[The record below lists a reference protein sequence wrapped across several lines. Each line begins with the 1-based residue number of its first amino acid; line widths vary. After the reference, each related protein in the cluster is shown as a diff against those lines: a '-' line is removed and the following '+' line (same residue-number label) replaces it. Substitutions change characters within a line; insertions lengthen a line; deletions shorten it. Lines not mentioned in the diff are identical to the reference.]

1 MFGWL
6 TASVAL
12 FEPLRLEGKVSK
24 SVDVCVYGGTSAGV
38 IAAYAARQSG
48 KSVLLIEPGRHLGG
62 MSSGGLGYTDIGNKY
77 VVRGLALDFYRRLG
91 RHYGKFEQW
100 IFEPKAA
107 EAVFNEYI
115 ERAGV
120 EVWYESRILS
130 AVVTDGM
137 IRSIRLENSVSPSRR
152 LRREV
157 RAKVYI
163 DCSYEGDLMARA
175 GVGYSVGREDNGRY
189 GETYNG
195 VQLMDRH
202 QFPDGIDPYV
212 IEGDSSSGLLYG
224 ISPEPVEANGTAD
237 RKVQAYNYRITL
249 TDRPGNRVEIT
260 KPDHYDPQRYEL
272 LLRLKR
278 HQPWQSLRDVFIW
291 NEMPNG
297 KTDINNFGGFSTD
310 VIGENWNYP
319 EAGYSER
326 ERIRKFHEDYTKGLL
341 YFIGHDPRIP
351 DSVRREMQRWGYPAD
366 EYADNGYWSH
376 QLYVREARRMVGE
389 LVMTQHHCEGRQV
402 VPDPVGWAAY
412 GMDSHN
418 CDRHVVGGMVKNE
431 GNVEIA
437 LAAPYPISY
446 RAITPKRDE
455 VGNLLVPVC
464 LSASHIAYGSIRMEP
479 VFMVLS
485 QSAAIAACLAIDRHD
500 GCVQDVDAATVM
512 ERLLRDPLA
521 DGSRP
526 DIFVD
531 NRDASSVVVNGEWE
545 TVANPWRAY
554 GPDYLSDRSA
564 GALPKS
570 VRYVP
575 EIVSEGLYD
584 VYLYVP
590 KIPGGSSLL
599 PVTVY
604 DGKESSRTCI
614 RAGEIVV
621 TGQTGGEWVRVGRYR
636 FSAGN
641 RGYVEVSN
649 KGADGTVVA
658 DAVLLVH
665 ADSGD
670 R

>member
-1 MFGWL
+1 
-6 TASVAL
+6 
-12 FEPLRLEGKVSK
+12 
-24 SVDVCVYGGTSAGV
+24 
-38 IAAYAARQSG
+38 
-48 KSVLLIEPGRHLGG
+48 
-62 MSSGGLGYTDIGNKY
+62 
-77 VVRGLALDFYRRLG
+77 
-91 RHYGKFEQW
+91 
-100 IFEPKAA
+100 
-107 EAVFNEYI
+107 
-115 ERAGV
+115 
-120 EVWYESRILS
+120 
-130 AVVTDGM
+130 
-137 IRSIRLENSVSPSRR
+137 
-152 LRREV
+152 
-157 RAKVYI
+157 
-163 DCSYEGDLMARA
+163 MARA

-260 KPDHYDPQRYEL
+260 KPGHYDPQRYEL
-272 LLRLKR
+272 LLRLKQR
-278 HQPWQSLRDVFIW
+278 QPWQSLRDVFIW

-351 DSVRREMQRWGYPAD
+351 DSVRHEMQRWGYPAD

-455 VGNLLVPVC
+455 EFV
-464 LSASHIAYGSIRMEP
+464 
-479 VFMVLS
+479 
-485 QSAAIAACLAIDRHD
+485 
-500 GCVQDVDAATVM
+500 
-512 ERLLRDPLA
+512 
-521 DGSRP
+521 GSRVLVRIPYRVRINP
-526 DIFVD
+526 DGTRFHGFV
-531 NRDASSVVVNGEWE
+531 
-545 TVANPWRAY
+545 
-554 GPDYLSDRSA
+554 
-564 GALPKS
+564 S
-570 VRYVP
+570 VRCHC
-575 EIVSEGLYD
+575 GLPCD
-584 VYLYVP
+584 RPARWMRSGCRCRDRLG
-590 KIPGGSSLL
+590 KITPR
-599 PVTVY
+599 
-604 DGKESSRTCI
+604 SSR
-614 RAGEIVV
+614 RRESA
-621 TGQTGGEWVRVGRYR
+621 RYFR
-636 FSAGN
+636 
-641 RGYVEVSN
+641 R
-649 KGADGTVVA
+649 
-658 DAVLLVH
+658 
-665 ADSGD
+665 
-670 R
+670 

>member
-1 MFGWL
+1 M
-6 TASVAL
+6 
-12 FEPLRLEGKVSK
+12 
-24 SVDVCVYGGTSAGV
+24 
-38 IAAYAARQSG
+38 
-48 KSVLLIEPGRHLGG
+48 
-62 MSSGGLGYTDIGNKY
+62 
-77 VVRGLALDFYRRLG
+77 
-91 RHYGKFEQW
+91 
-100 IFEPKAA
+100 
-107 EAVFNEYI
+107 
-115 ERAGV
+115 
-120 EVWYESRILS
+120 
-130 AVVTDGM
+130 
-137 IRSIRLENSVSPSRR
+137 
-152 LRREV
+152 
-157 RAKVYI
+157 
-163 DCSYEGDLMARA
+163 
-175 GVGYSVGREDNGRY
+175 
-189 GETYNG
+189 
-195 VQLMDRH
+195 
-202 QFPDGIDPYV
+202 
-212 IEGDSSSGLLYG
+212 
-224 ISPEPVEANGTAD
+224 
-237 RKVQAYNYRITL
+237 
-249 TDRPGNRVEIT
+249 EIT
-260 KPDHYDPQRYEL
+260 KPDRYDPQRYEL
-272 LLRLKR
+272 LLRLKQR
-278 HQPWQSLRDVFIW
+278 QPWQSLRDVFIW

-351 DSVRREMQRWGYPAD
+351 DSVRHEMQRWGYPAD

-500 GCVQDVDAATVM
+500 GCVQDVDAATVL

-531 NRDASSVVVNGEWE
+531 NRDASSVVVNG
-545 TVANPWRAY
+545 
-554 GPDYLSDRSA
+554 
-564 GALPKS
+564 
-570 VRYVP
+570 
-575 EIVSEGLYD
+575 
-584 VYLYVP
+584 
-590 KIPGGSSLL
+590 
-599 PVTVY
+599 
-604 DGKESSRTCI
+604 
-614 RAGEIVV
+614 
-621 TGQTGGEWVRVGRYR
+621 
-636 FSAGN
+636 
-641 RGYVEVSN
+641 
-649 KGADGTVVA
+649 
-658 DAVLLVH
+658 
-665 ADSGD
+665 
-670 R
+670 